1 MNDIGNAARREEINS
16 RHMENGVLIIDPAAT
31 YIDGTVEIGAKTVIY
46 PGCIL
51 EGACKIGEGAVIGP
65 YSHMRDTLVGNNS
78 TVRNS
83 VTVEAV
89 IGDNTDVGPFAYLRP
104 EAVVGD
110 GCRIGNFVEIK
121 KATLGD
127 GSKMAHLAYIGDAEV
142 GRNVN
147 ISCGVI
153 TANYDGKKK
162 HLTVIEDDAF
172 IGCNSNLVAPV
183 KVGKGAFVAAGSTI
197 DKDLPEYSLGIARE
211 RQITKEDWARDK

>member
-1 MNDIGNAARREEINS
+1 MMTALEREQINL
-16 RHMENGVLIIDPAAT
+16 RHMENGVWMMDPATT
-31 YIDGTVEIGAKTVIY
+31 YIDDTVEIGADTVLY

-51 EGACKIGEGAVIGP
+51 EGACVIGRGAVIGP
-65 YSHMRDTLVGNNS
+65 YSHLKDTVVGDKS

-83 VTVEAV
+83 VTDGAK
-89 IGDNTDVGPFAYLRP
+89 IGANTDVGPFAYLRP

-127 GSKMAHLAYIGDAEV
+127 GSKMAHLAYIGDADV
-142 GRNVN
+142 GKNVN

-162 HLTVIEDDAF
+162 HRTVIADDAF

-183 KVGKGAFVAAGSTI
+183 EVGKGAYVAAGSTI
-197 DKDLPEYSLGIARE
+197 NKDLPEYCLGIARE
-211 RQITKEDWARDK
+211 RQTVKEDWARDKQ